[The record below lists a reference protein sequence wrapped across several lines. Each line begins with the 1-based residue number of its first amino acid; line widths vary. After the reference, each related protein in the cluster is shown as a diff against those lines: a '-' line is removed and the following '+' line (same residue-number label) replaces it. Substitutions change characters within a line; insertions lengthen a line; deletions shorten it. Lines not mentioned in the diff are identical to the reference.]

1 MEQNTKISTRQRNAE
16 KKARVPRAW
25 RIERLAH
32 VSRRFDALAGF
43 KKLAKIE
50 ALAAD
55 YRGNTNV
62 RAVAAEKAKTV
73 RREIH
78 TPKQAAKPFRSSIMA
93 IPRGAAEWEAL
104 RQKVSEEKR
113 AKRERRRSTEP

>member
-1 MEQNTKISTRQRNAE
+1 MGGVSHGAKYENKHTKQRNAE
-16 KKARVPRAW
+16 KKARVLRAR

-55 YRGNTNV
+55 DRGIMPTCEQSPPGKQKLFDV
-62 RAVAAEKAKTV
+62 RSTL
-73 RREIH
+73 RN
-78 TPKQAAKPFRSSIMA
+78 KQPNRSSD
-93 IPRGAAEWEAL
+93 RLWLSRVAL
-104 RQKVSEEKR
+104 RNGKR
-113 AKRERRRSTEP
+113 CGKRCRKREKG

>member
-16 KKARVPRAW
+16 KKARVLHAW

-55 YRGNTNV
+55 ERGNANM
-62 RAVAAEKAKTV
+62 RAVAADKAKTV
-73 RREIH
+73 RRGIH
-78 TPKQAAKPFRSSIMA
+78 TQKQAAKPFKPSASVGGL
-93 IPRGAAEWEAL
+93 PSTLAEWD
-104 RQKVSEEKR
+104 
-113 AKRERRRSTEP
+113 AKRRKKP